1 MRVFL
6 GLLPALAMGSVMP
19 ALGQPALS
27 QPALSQQGPI
37 LLSPAPPSAPGMVQ
51 ANADTGYLRT
61 TTDSPEY
68 CKQLYGQVDHLMR
81 GTKTTTNDKART
93 LTEEGERLCQRGQTR
108 SGIQYLRQAYV
119 LLSKAEPT
127 R

>member
-1 MRVFL
+1 MRAIL
-6 GLLPALAMGSVMP
+6 GLLPALAMGSIAP
-19 ALGQPALS
+19 AWAQS
-27 QPALSQQGPI
+27 GPTP
-37 LLSPAPPSAPGMVQ
+37 LLPAPASVPSSVQ
-51 ANADTGYLRT
+51 ASADTGYLRT

-68 CKQLYGQVDHLMR
+68 CKQLQGQVDHLMR
-81 GTKTTTNDKART
+81 GAKTTTNDKART

>member
-1 MRVFL
+1 MRAIL
-6 GLLPALAMGSVMP
+6 GLLPALAMGSIFP
-19 ALGQPALS
+19 ACVQPAW
-27 QPALSQQGPI
+27 AQQGPT
-37 LLSPAPPSAPGMVQ
+37 LLLPAPPSAPATVQ

-68 CKQLYGQVDHLMR
+68 CKQLHGQVDHLMR
-81 GTKTTTNDKART
+81 GAKTTTNDKART